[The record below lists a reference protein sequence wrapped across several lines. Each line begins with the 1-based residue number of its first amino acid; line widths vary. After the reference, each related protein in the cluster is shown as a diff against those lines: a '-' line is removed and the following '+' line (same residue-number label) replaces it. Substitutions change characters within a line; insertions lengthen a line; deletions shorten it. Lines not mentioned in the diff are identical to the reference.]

1 MPVLPRTKQL
11 GVMVMSFYPLKFT
24 PIVQERI
31 WGGSRLKS
39 LFHVNTD
46 KPIGEYWVLSGYP
59 SAKSVI
65 SNGTYVGKTLN
76 DMIAEYPEAYLGVST
91 QERFP
96 LLIKFLEAED
106 DLSVQI
112 HPNDEYALK
121 HEGDYGKTE
130 AWYILDS
137 KPGGEIIYGD
147 TFKSR
152 EQYLQAV
159 EQKNIKPFLERLP
172 VAADDFVH
180 VPSQTMHALLAGTTL
195 IEIQQ
200 TSDVTYRVYDW
211 DRLDSSG
218 KSREL
223 HIEKAADVML
233 YGQANTIQDSL
244 TDRSR
249 YTIARTAV
257 VLHEHL
263 VSCPYFT
270 IEKITLSSGSFAS
283 SLGKTGNPDILVVAS
298 GSGTLDWTDKNG
310 EQVSLII
317 QNGDAILIPATI
329 TDYLITTDQK
339 LNVLKTFY

>member
-1 MPVLPRTKQL
+1 LSL
-11 GVMVMSFYPLKFT
+11 YPLKFT

-39 LFHVNTD
+39 LFHTDTD
-46 KPIGEYWVLSGYP
+46 KPIGEYWVLSGHP
-59 SAKSVI
+59 SAKSII
-65 SNGTYVGKTLN
+65 SNGAFAGKTLN
-76 DMIAEYPEAYLGVST
+76 DMIAEYPEGYLGVSK

-96 LLIKFLEAED
+96 LLIKFLEAEE

-112 HPNDEYALK
+112 HPNDEYGLK

-152 EQYLQAV
+152 EQYLEAV
-159 EQKNIKPFLERLP
+159 EQHNIKPFLERLP
-172 VAADDFVH
+172 IAADDFVH

-223 HIEKAADVML
+223 HIDKAADVML
-233 YGQANTIQDSL
+233 YGQPNTAQNSQTDSKRYALASPAN
-244 TDRSR
+244 
-249 YTIARTAV
+249 
-257 VLHEHL
+257 VLHEHM

-270 IEKITLSSGSFAS
+270 IEKITLAGGSFSS
-283 SLGKTGNPDILVVAS
+283 SLGRKGNPDILVIAEGTGKLQWSEHNGTEAS
-298 GSGTLDWTDKNG
+298 LDL
-310 EQVSLII
+310 S
-317 QNGDAILIPATI
+317 NGDAILIPSTI
-329 TDYLITTDQK
+329 SNYSISSDEK
-339 LNVLKTFY
+339 LTLLKTFY

>member
-1 MPVLPRTKQL
+1 MAL
-11 GVMVMSFYPLKFT
+11 YPLKFT

-39 LFHVNTD
+39 LFHAETD
-46 KPIGEYWVLSGYP
+46 KPIGEYWVLSGHP
-59 SAKSVI
+59 SAKSII
-65 SNGTYVGKTLN
+65 SNGEFAGKSLN
-76 DMIAEYPEAYLGVST
+76 DMIAEYPEAYLGSSK
-91 QERFP
+91 QDRFP

-112 HPNDEYALK
+112 HPNDDYGLK

-147 TFKSR
+147 TFTSKK
-152 EQYLQAV
+152 QYLQAV
-159 EQKNIKPFLERLP
+159 EDHNIKPFLERLP

-211 DRLDSSG
+211 DRLDNAG

-233 YGQANTIQDSL
+233 YGHPNTAQDSQ
-244 TDRSR
+244 TDKRR
-249 YTIARTAV
+249 YMIASTPNV
-257 VLHEHL
+257 MHEHL
-263 VSCPYFT
+263 VTCPYFT
-270 IEKITLSSGSFAS
+270 IEKIALTGGSFAGQ
-283 SLGKTGNPDILVVAS
+283 LGKVGNPDILVVAS
-298 GSGTLDWTDKNG
+298 GKGTLKWVDDHGMEVN
-310 EQVSLII
+310 LPI
-317 QNGDAILIPATI
+317 QNGDAVLIPATI
-329 TDYLITTDQK
+329 AVYTLTTDDK
-339 LNVLKTFY
+339 LNILKTFY

>member
-1 MPVLPRTKQL
+1 MAL
-11 GVMVMSFYPLKFT
+11 YPLKFT
-24 PIVQERI
+24 PIMQERI

-39 LFHVNTD
+39 LFHVETD
-46 KPIGEYWVLSGYP
+46 KPIGEYWVLSGHP
-59 SAKSVI
+59 SAKSI
-65 SNGTYVGKTLN
+65 IANGEFAGKSLN
-76 DMIAEYPEAYLGVST
+76 DMIAEYPEGYLGSSK
-91 QERFP
+91 QDRFP

-112 HPNDEYALK
+112 HPNDEYGLK

-147 TFKSR
+147 TFSSKD
-152 EQYLQAV
+152 QYLRAV
-159 EQKNIKPFLERLP
+159 EEHNIKPFLKRLP

-223 HIEKAADVML
+223 HIEKAAEVML
-233 YGQANTIQDSL
+233 YGKPNTVQDSQ
-244 TDRSR
+244 TDKTR
-249 YTIARTAV
+249 YAIASTPH
-257 VLHEHL
+257 VLHEHM
-263 VSCPYFT
+263 VTCPYFT
-270 IEKITLSSGSFAS
+270 IEKITLSGGSFS
-283 SLGKTGNPDILVVAS
+283 GQLGKVGNPDILVVAA
-298 GSGTLDWTDKNG
+298 GKGTLNWVDDKG
-310 EQVSLII
+310 MATKLLI

-329 TDYLITTDQK
+329 AAYTLTTDEK